1 VKGPTTPAALLFFAN
16 DSVGKRVCAHVVV
29 EVRNHSSS
37 TSKDI
42 NMQIKIL
49 ITSLA
54 LAISGAAF
62 AQASA
67 PKAPLA
73 TPKLDKMQ
81 ANQQKRIEQGES
93 TGQLTPHEANKLE
106 KKEAVLQKHEDAA
119 KADGKV
125 TSAERKKM
133 LREANRDSKKI
144 HSQKHDAQ
152 KIPADPR
159 P

>member
-1 VKGPTTPAALLFFAN
+1 MG
-16 DSVGKRVCAHVVV
+16 
-29 EVRNHSSS
+29 VRHHSSS
-37 TSKDI
+37 TSKDV
-42 NMQIKIL
+42 NMQIRIFV
-49 ITSLA
+49 TSLA
-54 LAISGAAF
+54 LATSGAAF

-67 PKAPLA
+67 PKAPPV

-81 ANQQKRIEQGES
+81 ANQQRRIEQGEA

-125 TSAERKKM
+125 TSAERKKL
-133 LREANRDSKKI
+133 LREASRDSKKI
-144 HSQKHDAQ
+144 HRQKHDQQ
-152 KIPADPR
+152 KVLTDTR

>member
-1 VKGPTTPAALLFFAN
+1 
-16 DSVGKRVCAHVVV
+16 
-29 EVRNHSSS
+29 
-37 TSKDI
+37 
-42 NMQIKIL
+42 MQIRIFV
-49 ITSLA
+49 TSLA

-67 PKAPLA
+67 PKAPPV

-81 ANQQKRIEQGES
+81 ANQQKRIEQGVA

-106 KKEAVLQKHEDAA
+106 KSEAVLQKHEVAA

-125 TSAERKKM
+125 TSVERKK
-133 LREANRDSKKI
+133 LLKVASHDSRKI
-144 HSQKHDAQ
+144 RRQKHDRQTVRKA
-152 KIPADPR
+152 PR